1 MELGIVLLFIVAIVC
16 FGYSAVEIFVNWGNL
31 EIENILKC
39 IVGALISLLFFMVA
53 SKQISEFS
61 LLKEKAEKCE
71 NYEKS
76 IPQKADKK
84 YKLSYNS
91 KTLEGD
97 ATSIETQPG
106 KITIKNNDKKIII
119 SGDYSI
125 EIEE

>member
-1 MELGIVLLFIVAIVC
+1 MELGIVLLFIVAVIC
-16 FGYSAVEIFVNWGNL
+16 FGYSIFEIVAYWGKL

-39 IVGALISLLFFMVA
+39 IVSVLISLLFFMVA

-76 IPQKADKK
+76 IPPKASKK
-84 YKLSYNS
+84 YKLNYNS

-106 KITIKNNDKKIII
+106 KIVIKNNNKKVII

>member
-1 MELGIVLLFIVAIVC
+1 MELGIVLLFIVAVVC
-16 FGYSAVEIFVNWGNL
+16 FGYSVFEIIAYWGEL

-39 IVGALISLLFFMVA
+39 IVSVLIGLLFILVV
-53 SKQISEFS
+53 SKQVSEFS

-76 IPQKADKK
+76 IPQKASKK
-84 YKLSYNS
+84 YKLSYNN

-106 KITIKNNDKKIII
+106 KIVIKNNNKKVII

-125 EIEE
+125 EFEE

>member
-1 MELGIVLLFIVAIVC
+1 MEFGIVLLFIVAVVA
-16 FGYSAVEIFVNWGNL
+16 FGYSVLEIFVNWGEL

-39 IVGALISLLFFMVA
+39 IVSVLIGLLFSLVA
-53 SKQISEFS
+53 SKQNSEFS
-61 LLKEKAEKCE
+61 LLKEKAE

-76 IPQKADKK
+76 IPQKASKK
-84 YKLSYNS
+84 YKLNYNS

-97 ATSIETQPG
+97 ATSIDTQPG
-106 KITIKNNDKKIII
+106 KIVIKNNNKKIII